1 MLIFKSWYIILKDI
15 LFFDSW
21 QVLFNNGLLT
31 LFIITKNLYEW
42 IKIKVYPSILFIA
55 HSSFPQYRTLFLLT
69 DNILPILTPDI
80 IRMISFLQK
89 ITDITRPE
97 FICIS
102 FISLLPWLDQ
112 WLMQDMCS
120 ITTCWMNK

>member
-69 DNILPILTPDI
+69 DNILPILTPHI

-89 ITDITRPE
+89 ITGITRPE
-97 FICIS
+97 FISIS